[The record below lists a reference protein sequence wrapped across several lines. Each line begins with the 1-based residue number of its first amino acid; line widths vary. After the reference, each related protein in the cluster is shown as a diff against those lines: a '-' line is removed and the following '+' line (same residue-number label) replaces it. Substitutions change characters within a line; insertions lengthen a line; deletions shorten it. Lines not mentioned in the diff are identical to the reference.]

1 MQAAGIG
8 IVFIA
13 ELAARV
19 QAGINQLDTRYMQL
33 WMLVHRHAA
42 AVIPHRGG
50 AILMQRNGDLGRIA
64 GQRLVD
70 AIVHDFPQQMMQ
82 SAYAGGADVHART
95 HPNGVQP
102 FQHLDFSSVVSII

>member
-1 MQAAGIG
+1 
-8 IVFIA
+8 
-13 ELAARV
+13 
-19 QAGINQLDTRYMQL
+19 
-33 WMLVHRHAA
+33 
-42 AVIPHRGG
+42 
-50 AILMQRNGDLGRIA
+50 MQRNGDLGRIA
-64 GQRLVD
+64 GQRFVD